1 VRLLL
6 IRHGQTEGNVRGA
19 LDTALPGPPL
29 TELGRTQADEL
40 AARLA
45 GEPVVAVYASQ
56 AIRAQQTAEP
66 LAAGLGLDVQ
76 VIDGVH
82 EVAAGDLEGHT
93 GRESIQIYMETFR
106 RWTLGEFDSAMPG
119 GESGA
124 SVRTRMLDAAG
135 LLRAKHEQADPGGV
149 VALVS
154 HGGAIRL
161 GAEWLAPNVSPDIA
175 NAALIPNT
183 GIIELET
190 RPDGLWHCLRW
201 VGTQLG

>member
-1 VRLLL
+1 MRLLL

-29 TELGRTQADEL
+29 TELGRRQADDL

-56 AIRAQQTAEP
+56 AIRAQQTAAP
-66 LAAGLGLDVQ
+66 LAARFSLDVQ
-76 VIDGVH
+76 VVDGVH
-82 EVAAGDLEGHT
+82 EVAAGDLEGATDHD
-93 GRESIQIYMETFR
+93 SIRTYMDTVR
-106 RWTLGEFDSAMPG
+106 RWTLGELTPSLPG
-119 GESGA
+119 GESGT
-124 SVRTRMLDAAG
+124 SVRTRMLDAVG
-135 LLRAKHEQADPGGV
+135 RLRAKHEQADPDGV

-161 GAEWLAPNVSPDIA
+161 SAEWLAANVHADVA

-183 GIIELET
+183 GLVELEA
-190 RPDGLWHCLRW
+190 RPDGQWHCLTW
-201 VGTQLG
+201 VDTPL